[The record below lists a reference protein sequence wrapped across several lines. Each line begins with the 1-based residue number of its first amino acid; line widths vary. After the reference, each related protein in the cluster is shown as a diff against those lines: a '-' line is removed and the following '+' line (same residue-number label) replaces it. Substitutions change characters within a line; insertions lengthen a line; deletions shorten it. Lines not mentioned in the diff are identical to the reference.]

1 MKNGIIAVDLGGTNI
16 RVGLVENQKLKKTI
30 EKKLENKNDL
40 DNTLLQLSETIS
52 SLFNRQVKGIAI
64 GVPSVVD
71 TKKGIV
77 YNVANIPSW
86 TEVHLKSIFEKQF
99 NVPVEVNNDV
109 NCFILGEHHFGAAK
123 GYHSAVGLAIGTGLG
138 AGIII
143 NNLLLEGANAGA
155 GEIGLLPYLQHNLEF
170 YCSGNFFSAF
180 HNMKGKDNYNN
191 AKNNDTKALDIF
203 NEFGKHVAQ
212 AIKYTVLAY
221 DPEIIVLG
229 GSIAEAFP
237 FFEKAMN
244 EALTDF
250 PYPNSI
256 KKLTITCA
264 KNPQSHLLGAS
275 LLINN

>member
-1 MKNGIIAVDLGGTNI
+1 MENGIIAIDLGGTNI
-16 RVGLVENQKLKKTI
+16 RAGLVQNQKLEKTI
-30 EKKLENKNDL
+30 EKKLINKNDL
-40 DNTLLQLSETIS
+40 DNTLLQLSETIGT
-52 SLFNRQVKGIAI
+52 LFNKQIKGIAI

-71 TKKGIV
+71 TQKGIV

-86 TEVHLKSIFEKQF
+86 IEVHLKDILEKQF
-99 NVPVEVNNDV
+99 NVPVQVNNDV

-123 GYHSAVGLAIGTGLG
+123 GYRSAVGLAIGTGLG

-143 NNLLLEGANAGA
+143 NNLLFEGANAGA
-155 GEIGLLPYLQHNLEF
+155 GEIGLLPYLQHDLEF
-170 YCSGNFFSAF
+170 YCSGNYFSAI
-180 HNMKGKDNYNN
+180 HNVNGEDVYNN
-191 AKNNDTKALDIF
+191 AKNNDSKALSIF

-229 GSIAEAFP
+229 GSIAKGFS

-244 EALTDF
+244 EALNDF
-250 PYPNSI
+250 PYPHSI
-256 KKLTITCA
+256 KKLVITCA